1 MINPSRKLPIFIQKL
16 VKLALFSFLCAKTI
30 INKSLSIFII
40 IYHYIIPVGLIHYC
54 QACFVTKK
62 QKILGIS
69 TPPPYLGFLLNFLVV
84 ASLIRSLMI
93 SPGKSCWCPIDII
106 SIVIIIAFAIIIIT
120 LNIWLERNSLP
131 SSVPLSCW
139 LFVKNRDLSWQGMIN
154 GFEIQ
159 KKLSKIWFDLKALS
173 RYPYQ

>member
-1 MINPSRKLPIFIQKL
+1 MPFTFFMINPSRKLPIFIQKL

-69 TPPPYLGFLLNFLVV
+69 TPPPLF
-84 ASLIRSLMI
+84 RI
-93 SPGKSCWCPIDII
+93 SPKFFGGGFPYT
-106 SIVIIIAFAIIIIT
+106 IVDDF
-120 LNIWLERNSLP
+120 
-131 SSVPLSCW
+131 
-139 LFVKNRDLSWQGMIN
+139 SWQKLLVPYWHHQHCHHHRLRHHHHHPKYMTW
-154 GFEIQ
+154 
-159 KKLSKIWFDLKALS
+159 KKFTS
-173 RYPYQ
+173 